1 MYYKAKHDVVI
12 STMKW
17 CFFSLSRFEII
28 LKQRKKEGKKEVDSK
43 VSEPTAPSPSY
54 QDINNLGKV
63 LMAAEAKAPILW
75 PPDTKSWL
83 TGKDLDAGKDWRQK
97 DKGVAEDEMIS

>member
-1 MYYKAKHDVVI
+1 MNTIKLLKYACTIKPSMIVVI

-17 CFFSLSRFEII
+17 CFLSLSRCEII

-75 PPDTKSWL
+75 PPDAKS
-83 TGKDLDAGKDWRQK
+83 
-97 DKGVAEDEMIS
+97 